1 MSIMAKLDQNPQLP
15 KSFGRGVLIQKLM
28 AGAFTSLCSSRRSCK
43 YNFMEGY
50 PPFENLDRLENRC
63 LLGKQH
69 KCRVKN
75 LSDFLTKKWAS
86 KYSHDMR
93 VFFISVK
100 KTITNI
106 KQSWWSIV
114 YKKNFCSE
122 MDSRVD
128 LQPFFFSS
136 NQSILSASGSQAKV
150 NGAWDGP
157 ECFVNDNVIHNQK
170 KSLAWMWFSLFV
182 TSIMAFFI
190 GRLVNVL

>member
-1 MSIMAKLDQNPQLP
+1 MHLPAFVLRGEAANTTLWKVIPLLKILIDWKTDVCWENNTSVEPVRFSDQKMSIK
-15 KSFGRGVLIQKLM
+15 I
-28 AGAFTSLCSSRRSCK
+28 FTWCAC
-43 YNFMEGY
+43 
-50 PPFENLDRLENRC
+50 
-63 LLGKQH
+63 
-69 KCRVKN
+69 
-75 LSDFLTKKWAS
+75 
-86 KYSHDMR
+86 
-93 VFFISVK
+93 FFISVK

-106 KQSWWSIV
+106 KQSWWSMV

>member
-1 MSIMAKLDQNPQLP
+1 
-15 KSFGRGVLIQKLM
+15 
-28 AGAFTSLCSSRRSCK
+28 
-43 YNFMEGY
+43 
-50 PPFENLDRLENRC
+50 
-63 LLGKQH
+63 
-69 KCRVKN
+69 
-75 LSDFLTKKWAS
+75 
-86 KYSHDMR
+86 
-93 VFFISVK
+93 
-100 KTITNI
+100 
-106 KQSWWSIV
+106 
-114 YKKNFCSE
+114 